1 MTMNEFDGLM
11 CVRQQALR
19 VSRPRRVETAILA
32 FTSSLT
38 LLMEQEAKEKRTFN
52 RSEILVLRGRGS
64 YVNTCRE
71 LAQCGSHGNA
81 NIIYGG
87 SLRYVYGRLFSSSS
101 LLPKKREKSAPPL
114 WFCEEDIG
122 RCSAL
127 ALNSGQRTVLLLEL
141 FLFLA
146 VNGTC
151 PKILKHDS
159 CPSIIINPILATS
172 DDESTSVAWSAVHRR
187 WHVGVATIQIHFV
200 VVRQNGRLD
209 GLVFDQIRHPSV
221 VDQEYFQWIDCRRS
235 QHKYDWARTGR
246 FTVLGTAVVA
256 PFVHAWFSF
265 LNRMIPGVSVAAV
278 LKRVAVDQL
287 TFSPCFMS
295 IWLTSLW
302 TLEGDLNDGIPGRLV
317 ESMPSLMVV
326 NWGLWIPAQLINF
339 RFVPVKFQ
347 VLYSNVVALVW
358 NMYLSYSQTR
368 KQFHVE

>member
-1 MTMNEFDGLM
+1 MAWYSTKLDTHPLLTKSISSGLI
-11 CVRQQALR
+11 A
-19 VSRPRRVETAILA
+19 
-32 FTSSLT
+32 
-38 LLMEQEAKEKRTFN
+38 
-52 RSEILVLRGRGS
+52 
-64 YVNTCRE
+64 
-71 LAQCGSHGNA
+71 
-81 NIIYGG
+81 GG
-87 SLRYVYGRLFSSSS
+87 G
-101 LLPKKREKSAPPL
+101 
-114 WFCEEDIG
+114 D
-122 RCSAL
+122 
-127 ALNSGQRTVLLLEL
+127 
-141 FLFLA
+141 FL
-146 VNGTC
+146 C
-151 PKILKHDS
+151 
-159 CPSIIINPILATS
+159 
-172 DDESTSVAWSAVHRR
+172 
-187 WHVGVATIQIHFV
+187 QICF
-200 VVRQNGRLD
+200 
-209 GLVFDQIRHPSV
+209 
-221 VDQEYFQWIDCRRS
+221 ERS